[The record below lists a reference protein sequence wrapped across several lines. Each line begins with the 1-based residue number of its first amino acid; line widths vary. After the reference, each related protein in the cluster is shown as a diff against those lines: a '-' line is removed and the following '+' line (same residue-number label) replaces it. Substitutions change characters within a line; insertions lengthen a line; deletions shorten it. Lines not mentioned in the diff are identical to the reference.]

1 MDFPER
7 IETIEGNQRDSW
19 NDDIEEYLGKPQS
32 TLQNSISVEFDDAA
46 LQSSLQTVALDLEK
60 RLGASFRN
68 CEAGECDPNIGS
80 VVRTGKNLLRWY
92 IQIYLEHLRVQRRRH
107 KSQGGC
113 KIDVLRSPDTLN
125 SVIQI
130 LKWSVEGSRNLKLAR
145 DASLY
150 IFYAT
155 YSHFPGDKSAS
166 TGIDHLISHL
176 EFPKECLEI
185 MMKTNAI
192 PLALTLVRNL
202 HSMTVSF
209 PTARTSILDANV
221 WCDPLMAT
229 QLPPWAPRE
238 ATTINFSQSCLALM
252 RWSLDVQPSFPSE
265 NPEDKRAELVIEI
278 LNCFYAMRKG
288 QELVEPTSGFT
299 RDNDNPSLEHSIVRI
314 LQLKLPARSNTEG
327 FDETISKRIVQCQL
341 SAVSLLTDSDVSFGK
356 YLVEIG
362 SFEKLLEIF
371 KRQVDDI
378 VDNKRVDSTA
388 TAALVPILVVLNRY
402 SVANSVVQQTVKA
415 FVFPTETEK
424 NLQQSIKEN
433 RKTKMSPLDAPKN
446 TLRGK
451 LIVLLSWVDGYIKR
465 CSAELMWTLC
475 DSNSSEFTVRVGLG
489 NALPLLN
496 SKGLSPIPIPS

>member
-1 MDFPER
+1 
-7 IETIEGNQRDSW
+7 
-19 NDDIEEYLGKPQS
+19 
-32 TLQNSISVEFDDAA
+32 
-46 LQSSLQTVALDLEK
+46 
-60 RLGASFRN
+60 
-68 CEAGECDPNIGS
+68 
-80 VVRTGKNLLRWY
+80 
-92 IQIYLEHLRVQRRRH
+92 
-107 KSQGGC
+107 
-113 KIDVLRSPDTLN
+113 
-125 SVIQI
+125 
-130 LKWSVEGSRNLKLAR
+130 
-145 DASLY
+145 
-150 IFYAT
+150 
-155 YSHFPGDKSAS
+155 
-166 TGIDHLISHL
+166 
-176 EFPKECLEI
+176 
-185 MMKTNAI
+185 
-192 PLALTLVRNL
+192 
-202 HSMTVSF
+202 MTASF